1 MILPHISLWFGTA
14 KPQPLQSW
22 DNIMRVVPCPVLILQ
37 ITTRIG
43 SRLWCQL
50 SQKQE
55 KLLVQRKCDE
65 TVLCGLT
72 VVTCQNH
79 LLSTAAS
86 SLLSTSKPPSASAS
100 SPGMAASWQGSEWG
114 WGCNPIVFYKVSH
127 HSGKHFHALCRS
139 CSIMSSDSGGRNYK
153 SSTNAGNA
161 VSAEK
166 VQWLPRW
173 WSRSGAGCAGR
184 ELRLLIKKT
193 KTQKCP
199 FPLMNCGGGWKDKR
213 HGTQQRKGVENC
225 WNTNAKHQE
234 SSHQASEDEL
244 QLLWP

>member
-1 MILPHISLWFGTA
+1 MHLLCL
-14 KPQPLQSW
+14 LQSGLVARPINSCW
-22 DNIMRVVPCPVLILQ
+22 
-37 ITTRIG
+37 T
-43 SRLWCQL
+43 
-50 SQKQE
+50 
-55 KLLVQRKCDE
+55 LLVKSSLFSCTQP
-65 TVLCGLT
+65 
-72 VVTCQNH
+72 CQNH

-139 CSIMSSDSGGRNYK
+139 CSIMSSDSRGRNYK

-173 WSRSGAGCAGR
+173 WSRSGAGCARR
-184 ELRLLIKKT
+184 ELCLLIKKT

-225 WNTNAKHQE
+225 WNKNAKHQE